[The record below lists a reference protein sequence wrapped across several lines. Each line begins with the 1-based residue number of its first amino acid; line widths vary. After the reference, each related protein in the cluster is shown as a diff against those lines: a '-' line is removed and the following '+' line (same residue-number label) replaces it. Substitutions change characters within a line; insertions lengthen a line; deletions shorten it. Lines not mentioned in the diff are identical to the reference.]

1 MSALIGDNVFSKSK
15 KMPWYA
21 DETLISTL
29 ESFDIDKSSIGEE
42 FSMPIQWV
50 NRSSSDF
57 RGYSGTISSG
67 KININDEITVIS
79 SGEKAK
85 VRKILTPD
93 GNAEFSFENQAV
105 TISLDKEIDIS
116 RGDII
121 TTDLDKIKIADQFS
135 AHLIWMHK
143 DNMLPERNYIFRF
156 INSYING
163 KITNLEYKINI
174 NSYEKIAAKSL
185 ELNDIASKH
194 PDIVSK
200 MEKMMKEAHKTP
212 TMDIFKIPV
221 LENDK

>member
-1 MSALIGDNVFSKSK
+1 
-15 KMPWYA
+15 MPWYA
-21 DETLISTL
+21 DETLISIL
-29 ESFDIDKSSIGEE
+29 ESFDIDKSSIDEE

-67 KININDEITVIS
+67 KININDEISVVS

-85 VRKILTPD
+85 VGKILTPD

-156 INSYING
+156 INSIWQIYAG
-163 KITNLEYKINI
+163 
-174 NSYEKIAAKSL
+174 
-185 ELNDIASKH
+185 
-194 PDIVSK
+194 
-200 MEKMMKEAHKTP
+200 
-212 TMDIFKIPV
+212 
-221 LENDK
+221 